1 MLSKEQISQIENN
14 KNLFHFVVILLEEM
28 KKKGEREMTIV
39 FKNGKVIKRKKNK
52 YNWIKARVM
61 KVNEPIYM

>member
-39 FKNGKVIKRKKNK
+39 FKNGKVIEKKQIQLDK
-52 YNWIKARVM
+52 GKSY
-61 KVNEPIYM
+61 ES

>member
-28 KKKGEREMTIV
+28 RKKGEREMTIV
-39 FKNGKVIKRKKNK
+39 FKNGKVIKRKKTNT
-52 YNWIKARVM
+52 IG
-61 KVNEPIYM
+61 

>member
-1 MLSKEQISQIENN
+1 MLTKEQISQIENN

-39 FKNGKVIKRKKNK
+39 FKNGKVIKRKKTNTK
-52 YNWIKARVM
+52 LLYPL
-61 KVNEPIYM
+61 KVH